1 MTKKMYFYSILK
13 GRKTR
18 DQCAVVTI
26 AVTVN
31 KASILKMLGLLMFSV
46 HLSSRYCV

>member
-1 MTKKMYFYSILK
+1 MDFHSILN

-26 AVTVN
+26 AVTVTI
-31 KASILKMLGLLMFSV
+31 AAILKMLGLPMFSV